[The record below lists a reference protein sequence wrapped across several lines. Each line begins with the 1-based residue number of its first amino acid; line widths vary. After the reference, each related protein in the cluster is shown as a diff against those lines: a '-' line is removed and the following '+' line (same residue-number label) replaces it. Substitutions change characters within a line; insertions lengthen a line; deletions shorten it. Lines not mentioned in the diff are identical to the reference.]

1 MNESVC
7 CEMVF
12 SLPVLLV
19 RDYSNYGII
28 ENHGVYMVFLKG
40 NKGSKLE
47 YINSKCC
54 GSNLLSPT

>member
-1 MNESVC
+1 
-7 CEMVF
+7 MVF

-28 ENHGVYMVFLKG
+28 ENHGVYMVFFKG
-40 NKGSKLE
+40 NKGSKVE